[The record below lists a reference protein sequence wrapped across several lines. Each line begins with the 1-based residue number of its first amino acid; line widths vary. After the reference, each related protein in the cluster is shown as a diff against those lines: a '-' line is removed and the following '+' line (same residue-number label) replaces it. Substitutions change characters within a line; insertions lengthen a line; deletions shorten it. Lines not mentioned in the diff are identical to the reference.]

1 MLAGVSAKARDAKVI
16 DVSPPR
22 RRRWIWILIA
32 VVVLFVSFSRIV
44 SIYLSALWFGSLGYS
59 SVYWYIFKAKV
70 LLFAGSALLTAL
82 LLSATFW
89 LFQRLFGA
97 YAFEN
102 RTIVLNNQPFQFSP
116 AKFIRP
122 LGWIVSGVFGLIY
135 GFQLKDQ
142 WRQFALYFNQPPTA
156 AHDPIFGKPLG
167 FYLFSLPFYDL
178 ISSWLFGIA
187 VVILFA
193 AVAYSLLG
201 LPQTVLKP
209 SVRWSSGAAF
219 RAVCCALALVLLVL
233 SWRTYLAR
241 FPYLWQDHPIFSGV
255 TYTEAHYTLPALL
268 FVTIALIIG
277 AIISLVNAFTV
288 RRLKLLVIALAL
300 PVAVYIVGVVLVPG
314 YIQSFIVKPN
324 ELDRESPYISHN
336 LEWTRRG
343 FGLEQIEQREFQAET
358 TIAALDLQN
367 NRATVD
373 NIRLWDWQA
382 LQDTLRQIQ
391 AIRTY
396 YDFPDVDVDRYMVAG
411 QTRQMMIAPREIND
425 AKLPQS
431 ALNWINQRLIYT
443 HGYGVTMN
451 SANGFTS
458 EGLPQFVL
466 SNMPVEATAPEIKV
480 TRPEIYFGEQT
491 DRYVYVNTNQNE
503 FDYPQGDTNTYTTY
517 QGTGGIR
524 IGNRLRRMLLAWSL
538 GDLSK
543 LPFSNDVR
551 SDSRVLI
558 NRNIREIVDGV
569 APFLTYDRDSYIVV
583 SNEGRLFWMIDG
595 FTESSYFPYS
605 THQEVAGNT
614 VNYIRN
620 SVKVVIDAYNG
631 SVNFYVFDKQ
641 DPLIAAYQR
650 MFPGL
655 FRDAS
660 EMPADLR
667 AHVRYPETLLRAQG
681 EVYNLYHTQNAR
693 IFFQREDVWNIAT
706 RITLDKDAKKQPTPI
721 DPYYVLMQLPGEPE
735 SMEFVLIMPFTP
747 VGRNNLIGWIAGRS
761 DGENYGKLL
770 AYNFPKSRVIDGPL
784 QIDAR
789 IDQNAQLSGQ
799 FTLWNQQGS
808 RVSRGHLLVIPLG
821 RSLLFVE
828 PIYLQAEHSPMPEL
842 RIVVLATHEKLAYGQ
857 NFNEALTNLFGEAAQ
872 QTSSAQPGSA
882 QPGAGQA
889 GSAQPGSAQPGSAQ
903 PGQAGSGQPGQPGL
917 SGSQQTGPTSSGQ
930 PGPSPSASP
939 SQNLQQLVNRAI
951 QEFDDYQ
958 RLTAEGKLG
967 EAGQKLEQHR
977 RTLEEIRRLTRPQ

>member
-1 MLAGVSAKARDAKVI
+1 VSAKARNPKVI
-16 DVSPPR
+16 DINPR
-22 RRRWIWILIA
+22 RRRLWVWIFIGAVLLI
-32 VVVLFVSFSRIV
+32 VSFSRIV

-59 SVYWYIFKAKV
+59 SVYWYIFKAKA
-70 LLFAGSALLTAL
+70 LLFVGSAVLTAL
-82 LLSATFW
+82 LLSMTFL

-102 RTIVLNNQPFQFSP
+102 RTVMLNNQPFQFSP
-116 AKFIRP
+116 ARFIRP

-135 GFQLKDQ
+135 GFMLKEK
-142 WRQFALYFNQPPTA
+142 WRQFALYFNQPSTA
-156 AHDPIFGKPLG
+156 THDPIFGKSLG

-178 ISSWLFGIA
+178 ISSWLFGVA
-187 VVILFA
+187 VIILLA
-193 AVAYSLLG
+193 ALAYSLLG

-219 RAVCCALALVLLVL
+219 RGVCVALALVLLVL
-233 SWRTYLAR
+233 GWRTYLSR
-241 FPYLWQDHPIFSGV
+241 FPYLWDDHPIFSGV
-255 TYTEAHYTLPALL
+255 TYTDAHYTLPALL
-268 FVTIALIIG
+268 IVAVALIIG

-288 RRLKLLVIALAL
+288 RRFSLLVIALAL
-300 PVAVYIVGVVLVPG
+300 PVAVYILGVILVPG
-314 YIQSFIVKPN
+314 YVQSFIVKPN
-324 ELDRESPYISHN
+324 ELDREMPYISHN
-336 LEWTRRG
+336 LEWTRHG
-343 FGLEQIEQREFQAET
+343 FGLEQIELRDFDAET
-358 TIAALDLQN
+358 SIAALDLQN
-367 NRATVD
+367 NRAGVD
-373 NIRLWDWQA
+373 NIRLWDWRA

-396 YDFPDVDVDRYMVAG
+396 YDFPDVDVDRYVVSG

-425 AKLPQS
+425 AKLPAS
-431 ALNWINQRLIYT
+431 SRNWINERLIYT
-443 HGYGVTMN
+443 HGYGITMN
-451 SANGFTS
+451 SANGFTP

-466 SNMPVEATAPEIKV
+466 SNMPVQASAPEIKV
-480 TRPEIYFGEQT
+480 TRPEIYYGEQA
-491 DRYVYVNTNQNE
+491 DRYVYVNTNQQE
-503 FDYPQGDTNTYTTY
+503 FDYPQGDANTYTTY
-517 QGTGGIR
+517 QGTGGIP

-569 APFLTYDRDSYIVV
+569 APFLTYDNDSYIVV
-583 SNEGRLFWMIDG
+583 NNEGRLFWIIDG

-605 THQEVAGNT
+605 THHDVAGNT

-631 SVNFYVFDKQ
+631 SANFYVFDKQ

-650 MFPGL
+650 IFPGL

-681 EVYNLYHTQNAR
+681 EVYNLYHTQNPR
-693 IFFQREDVWNIAT
+693 VFFQREDVWSIAN
-706 RITLDKDAKKQPTPI
+706 RITLDKEGKKQTTPI
-721 DPYYVLMQLPGEPE
+721 DPYYVLMQLPGEPQ
-735 SMEFVLIMPFTP
+735 SMEFVLILPFTP
-747 VGRNNLIGWIAGRS
+747 VNRNNLIGWIAGRS

-770 AYNFPKSRVIDGPL
+770 AYNFPKSHLIDGPL

-808 RVSRGHLLVIPLG
+808 RVIRGHLLVIPLG

-857 NFNEALTNLFGEAAQ
+857 NFNEAMTNLFGEAAVA
-872 QTSSAQPGSA
+872 QTSQTVSGQPSQTGPA
-882 QPGAGQA
+882 QPGASPA
-889 GSAQPGSAQPGSAQ
+889 A
-903 PGQAGSGQPGQPGL
+903 SGATAPAP
-917 SGSQQTGPTSSGQ
+917 
-930 PGPSPSASP
+930 
-939 SQNLQQLVNRAI
+939 QNLQQLVNRAI